1 MKIIM
6 HFNYIKIAKADT
18 SCNEENKSISEK
30 SRRNNF
36 TLFWV
41 CNFDEVFEDNGHLSY
56 IFMDNQL
63 IDTDVNIRTT
73 WSHNGKQWY
82 KEYHAIILL

>member
-30 SRRNNF
+30 LRRNNF
-36 TLFWV
+36 TFFQFAALTRSFNKIV
-41 CNFDEVFEDNGHLSY
+41 IY
-56 IFMDNQL
+56 P
-63 IDTDVNIRTT
+63 ID
-73 WSHNGKQWY
+73 S
-82 KEYHAIILL
+82 

>member
-36 TLFWV
+36 TFFQFATRIFLP
-41 CNFDEVFEDNGHLSY
+41 VFSY
-56 IFMDNQL
+56 KISM
-63 IDTDVNIRTT
+63 
-73 WSHNGKQWY
+73 SK
-82 KEYHAIILL
+82 IISTRLEK

>member
-36 TLFWV
+36 TFFQFATLTRSL
-41 CNFDEVFEDNGHLSY
+41 NTIGIY
-56 IFMDNQL
+56 P
-63 IDTDVNIRTT
+63 ID
-73 WSHNGKQWY
+73 S
-82 KEYHAIILL
+82 

>member
-36 TLFWV
+36 TFFQFATLRRYL
-41 CNFDEVFEDNGHLSY
+41 NTIGIY
-56 IFMDNQL
+56 P
-63 IDTDVNIRTT
+63 IDSRRIM
-73 WSHNGKQWY
+73 
-82 KEYHAIILL
+82 